1 MLSGSTKRRKL
12 PLGMVLIV
20 PFLLQISA
28 AVGLVGYISFK
39 NGQKAVNNLANQLM
53 DKTTNLVDKHLDS
66 YLDKP
71 HEINQINFDAI
82 EAGLLNLEDLKVS
95 GRYFWKQMSNNDFTF
110 NGYALSTGNAVS
122 AGRWL
127 PGKGT
132 TISETPLKHK
142 GKSFVWGTDNQG
154 NRKDLLMVVNY
165 DVLQEPWYKEAI
177 KKDKPS
183 WGSVYSWEADSRY
196 IALSAHRPILD
207 NNQKVIGVLGVDIL
221 LSTISNF
228 LHQLKVSPSGKVF
241 ILERNGLLIA
251 NSEREKLYSIVNG
264 KTQRL
269 AAKDSSNPL
278 IKATAKFF
286 KSKVPNWQNIQNSKN
301 FKFDFKGTSHFVHI
315 APWKDNYG
323 LDWLVVIVIPES
335 DFMAEIE
342 HNNRTSILLC
352 FLALAVAALIGI
364 LTSHWMIK
372 PIVSLTKASVDIASG
387 QLTQTI
393 AVSNIKEINI
403 LAESFNQ
410 MAGQLHEYFTN
421 LQKSNQ
427 ELEKRVEERTVQL
440 QLAKEAADAANQ
452 AKSEFLANMSHE
464 LRTPLNGILGYAQ
477 ILQRDKT
484 ASPKQLDGVSIIYQ
498 CGSHL
503 LTLINDILDLSKI
516 EAKKM
521 ELYPKDLDL
530 EKFLL
535 GVRDIC
541 CIKAEQKEINFNFQI
556 LNKLPTAVFTD
567 DKRLRQVLIN
577 LLGNAIKFTNKG
589 DVTFKVGLLNTKI
602 NDKNEEISK
611 IRFQIEDS
619 GVGMTP
625 EQLQKIFLPFEQ
637 VGDITNKAEGTGLGL
652 TISRQ
657 IVEMM
662 GSEIQV
668 ESIYQQGSIFWFD
681 LNLPVVTD
689 WIPLEFSGF
698 NPNVIGYEGDTRSIL
713 IIDDRWENR
722 AVLVNLL
729 EPLGFKTFEANDGEE
744 GLRMAELYQPDLIIT
759 DIAMP
764 IIDGLE
770 MTKILRSQ
778 AEFGNTIIIAS
789 SASVFNFN
797 RHESRSAGCNDFLPK
812 PVQAQELFEQI
823 QYYLQLVWTFHN
835 KDNNLHNSNF
845 SKEIIF
851 PSAEELTFLYKAAK
865 SGYILDI
872 QEEAKRIQQLD
883 SKYIAFAEKILEL
896 AAEFEDEAIVQFI
909 KNHEIKE
916 EERRKKEEGIF

>member
-1 MLSGSTKRRKL
+1 MMLSGSKKQRQL
-12 PLGMVLIV
+12 PLSLVLIV
-20 PFLLQISA
+20 PFLLQIFA

-39 NGQKAVNNLANQLM
+39 NGQKAVTNLAGQLM
-53 DKTTNLVDKHLDS
+53 DKTTNLVDKHLDT

-82 EAGLLNLEDLKVS
+82 EAELLDLENLQVS
-95 GRYFWKQMSNNDFTF
+95 GRYFWKQMSNHDFTF
-110 NGYALSTGNAVS
+110 NGYALSTGKAVS
-122 AGRWL
+122 AGKWL

-132 TISETPLKHK
+132 TISESSLQHK
-142 GKSFVWGTDNQG
+142 GKSYVWGTDNQG

-165 DVLQEPWYKEAI
+165 DVLEEPWYKEAI

-183 WGSVYSWEADSRY
+183 WGSVYSWEADSSY

-221 LSTISNF
+221 LSNISNF
-228 LHQLKVSPSGKVF
+228 LKQLEVSSSGKVF
-241 ILERNGLLIA
+241 IIERNGLLIA
-251 NSEREKLYSIVNG
+251 NSEQEKLYTIVNG
-264 KTQRL
+264 QTQRL
-269 AAKDSSNPL
+269 AAKDSRNPL
-278 IKATAKFF
+278 VKATAQYFQN
-286 KSKVPNWQNIQNSKN
+286 KVINWQNIQNHKS
-301 FKFDFKGTSHFVHI
+301 FKFEFKGASHFLHI

-342 HNNRTSILLC
+342 ENNRTTILLC
-352 FLALAVAALIGI
+352 ILASLVAALIGI
-364 LTSHWMIK
+364 LTSHWIIQ
-372 PIVSLTKASVDIASG
+372 PIVSLTNASVDIASG
-387 QLTQTI
+387 KLNQKI
-393 AVSNIKEINI
+393 AISNVREINI

-410 MAGQLHEYFTN
+410 MAGQLRESFTN
-421 LQKSNQ
+421 LEESNQ
-427 ELEKRVEERTVQL
+427 ELEKRVEERTAQL
-440 QLAKEAADAANQ
+440 QFAKEGADAANQ

-516 EAKKM
+516 EAKKL
-521 ELYPKDLDL
+521 ELYPKEFDL

-541 CIKAEQKEINFNFQI
+541 CIKAEQKEITFKFQI
-556 LNKLPTAVFTD
+556 LNKLPVAVFTD

-589 DVTFKVGLLNTKI
+589 GVTFKVGLLNTKLTD
-602 NDKNEEISK
+602 NNQEISK
-611 IRFQIEDS
+611 IRFQVEDS

-625 EQLQKIFLPFEQ
+625 EELQKIFLPFEQ
-637 VGDITNKAEGTGLGL
+637 VGDITTKAEGTGLGL

-657 IVEMM
+657 IVKMM
-662 GSEIQV
+662 GSEILV
-668 ESIYQQGSIFWFD
+668 ESTYTQGSIFWFD
-681 LNLPVVTD
+681 LNLPVFSD
-689 WIPLEFSGF
+689 WIASDISGF
-698 NPNVIGYEGDTRSIL
+698 NPNVIGYEGETRSIL
-713 IIDDRWENR
+713 IVDDRWENR
-722 AVLVNLL
+722 AVLINLL
-729 EPLGFKTFEANDGEE
+729 EPFGFKIFEANDGKE
-744 GLRMAELYQPDLIIT
+744 GLRMADLCQPDLIIT

-770 MTKILRSQ
+770 MTKTLRSQ
-778 AEFGNTIIIAS
+778 AKFNNTIIIAS

-797 RHESRSAGCNDFLPK
+797 RQQSRDAGCNDFLAK

-823 QYYLQLVWTFHN
+823 QHYLQLVWTVQN
-835 KDNNLHNSNF
+835 EDNNLHNSSF

-851 PSAEELTFLYKAAK
+851 PPSEELTFLYKAAK

-872 QEEAKRIQQLD
+872 QEEAKRIQKLD
-883 SKYIAFAEKILEL
+883 NKYIAFTERILEL
-896 AAEFEDEAIVQFI
+896 AAEFEDEAIVEFL
-909 KNHEIKE
+909 KSHFLNNS
-916 EERRKKEEGIF
+916 